1 MIQETYTDGIS
12 EAMNGVR
19 DLYGEDRLCL
29 CVEDHADLEPDAL
42 CDEIFESVR
51 EFADGAEQHDDMTM
65 IVLKVGKGVARLA
78 DALALQEIRITADG
92 KEETDK
98 QPSVRGDYL
107 RHITSR

>member
-1 MIQETYTDGIS
+1 MESVRARFEGLLKEQTITLAPGDVVVLFTDGIS
-12 EAMNGVR
+12 EAMNGIR

-65 IVLKVGKGVARLA
+65 IVLKVGKGAAPLPHDAASEEARA
-78 DALALQEIRITADG
+78 
-92 KEETDK
+92 
-98 QPSVRGDYL
+98 
-107 RHITSR
+107 